1 MKMTIRKKIYIAFS
15 TIIMTLIV
23 LGLYSF
29 FTVRDLNNRTKE
41 MNEIRLSSVDIAHTI
56 QTETYNYRIKQYK
69 HIISSNQEE
78 MTNIEK
84 EMEGVKQ
91 NVQAALKIYQE
102 KVIYDENKKLVS
114 NFQTIWNDYIK
125 TGEKITQFSREHKN
139 DDAMNVIR
147 GEEMDK
153 FTNLNKATLDLV
165 TYNKQQ
171 ASIIQEENSNNYR
184 KTVVI
189 LSSIIIISILL
200 AVFICFFISKNIN
213 QSIKKLVGVM
223 DHVSNGV
230 LTDMVEIKS
239 GDEFGQLAGYFNNM
253 IMSLRKLVIK
263 IGNSSEQISAS
274 SEELTSNTEENTK
287 AIEQI
292 ANSVQSVANGA
303 VDQSIQINTAFKVVN
318 DLSEGLQEIAS
329 NAKVASQLSD
339 QASNYA
345 LEGNEDIKNA
355 IEQMNSIDSTVTH
368 SAKMMQMLGEKS
380 KKIGQVVDM
389 IKSIASQT
397 NLLSLNAAIEAAR
410 AGEYGKGFAVVSEE
424 IRKLANQSAEATK
437 EISTIIDEV
446 QNGLKDAVFSM
457 DSGIQSVKSGS
468 TVVKNAGVSFEKIL
482 LAVEKLT
489 NQVKEISA
497 SIQVINENS
506 KMVENNMNKVLE
518 IAQTSSASVQT
529 VAAST
534 EEQTASMEEIATSAS
549 ALAIMAQELQKMIEQ
564 FKV

>member
-56 QTETYNYRIKQYK
+56 QTETYDYRIKQYK

-78 MTNIEK
+78 MANIEK
-84 EMEGVKQ
+84 EMEGIKQ
-91 NVQAALKIYQE
+91 NVQAALKSYQE

-139 DDAMNVIR
+139 DDAMNVIK

-200 AVFICFFISKNIN
+200 AVLICFFISKNIN

-223 DHVSNGV
+223 EHVSNGV

-303 VDQSIQINTAFKVVN
+303 VDQSIEINTTFKVVN
-318 DLSEGLQEIAS
+318 NLSEGLQEISS

-368 SAKMMQMLGEKS
+368 SAKMVQMLGEKS

-446 QNGLKDAVFSM
+446 QNGLKEAVSSM

-482 LAVEKLT
+482 LAVQKLT
-489 NQVKEISA
+489 NQVKEISD